1 MELTLNNNELG
12 DSGVELMCKGLMAP
26 SCNLQK
32 LWLQNCNL
40 TDACCKY
47 LSSVLSTK
55 PTLIEL
61 HLGDNK
67 LGTSGV
73 KVLCEGLM
81 DPNCKLQKLQLEYCE
96 LSPDHC
102 EMLCSALRTKSS
114 LKGLNI
120 SNNKLGDAAIKVLCQ
135 GMMDPNCKLQSLHLE
150 NCHITAASCGDLSTV
165 LAMKPSLTEL
175 SVGENKIGD
184 PGVALLCQGLLN
196 PNCKIEKLWLWECG
210 VSPAGCKD
218 LSHVLSAKES
228 LTELSLIGNELGDPG
243 MELLCQGLTDP
254 KTKLQALWRGLQLL
268 GTCTLGE
275 QQLKQCSLCT
285 SHLEAEPFSTCFFSA
300 VTAVSSPLLPRKPN
314 GRCMVC
320 EQPSLWEHIQKLQEE
335 LNKLGTCLF
344 PSCTCSK
351 NLESVGS
358 NPEFLESSRGRL
370 RFSLFYHREQLELLL
385 TVIAVTGLPS
395 RGSADSAVRVRLLR
409 QVPSHISGL
418 QCMVHEWQTQVVK
431 NCRKPAFGDQFVC
444 SLQEAE
450 LEKSTVKLEVKHFN
464 KYSRHTV
471 LGEVRLTLSKLKAS
485 QPMEF
490 CEVLQKTTKDL
501 VGEVL
506 VSLKCLP
513 ISQKI
518 EIGLLK
524 VKTASVCSSPEKYVY
539 ARIDIS
545 CNLHKQKHQKSSPRA
560 RTSVIIFNETFL
572 FHLAEPVAGA
582 YTVLVSIY
590 EMSSRARGRSRQL
603 IGQAVLGKRSP
614 SEANDHWALMMQSVQ
629 QPVAKWHPLLL

>member
-1 MELTLNNNELG
+1 MLSNNGYMIYNNNTISNTGINSAYKCRTCFSSTGCQSLIVLEVLQTACTRAHRG
-12 DSGVELMCKGLMAP
+12 TLRSCFPAACVKTGEMTQEDSILLHLQSLQLPFPDTWKYGILALAILLVLVALTILACQMRYC
-26 SCNLQK
+26 QK
-32 LWLQNCNL
+32 LRKLGRKK
-40 TDACCKY
+40 KY
-47 LSSVLSTK
+47 LS
-55 PTLIEL
+55 E
-61 HLGDNK
+61 
-67 LGTSGV
+67 
-73 KVLCEGLM
+73 
-81 DPNCKLQKLQLEYCE
+81 
-96 LSPDHC
+96 
-102 EMLCSALRTKSS
+102 A
-114 LKGLNI
+114 
-120 SNNKLGDAAIKVLCQ
+120 
-135 GMMDPNCKLQSLHLE
+135 
-150 NCHITAASCGDLSTV
+150 
-165 LAMKPSLTEL
+165 
-175 SVGENKIGD
+175 
-184 PGVALLCQGLLN
+184 
-196 PNCKIEKLWLWECG
+196 
-210 VSPAGCKD
+210 CKD
-218 LSHVLSAKES
+218 TKAENGIL
-228 LTELSLIGNELGDPG
+228 GNELRPA
-243 MELLCQGLTDP
+243 LLDIV
-254 KTKLQALWRGLQLL
+254 
-268 GTCTLGE
+268 
-275 QQLKQCSLCT
+275 KQSL
-285 SHLEAEPFSTCFFSA
+285 PD
-300 VTAVSSPLLPRKPN
+300 VK
-314 GRCMVC
+314 
-320 EQPSLWEHIQKLQEE
+320 IQKLQEE

-524 VKTASVCSSPEKYVY
+524 VKTASVCSSPEKNVY